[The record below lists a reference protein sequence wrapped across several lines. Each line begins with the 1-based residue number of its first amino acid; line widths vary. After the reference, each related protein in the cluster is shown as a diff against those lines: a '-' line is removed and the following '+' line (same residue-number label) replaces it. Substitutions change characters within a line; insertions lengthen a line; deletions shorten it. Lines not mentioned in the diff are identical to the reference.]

1 MDKVLSNIKNIHLIG
16 IGGIGMSGLAILLK
30 DKGYNVKGS
39 DIGESDITKMLK
51 NEGIEVS
58 VGHKKENIT
67 DDTHLVCYSSAI
79 KDDNSEMVEAKK
91 RGINILQRGKLLGLI
106 SWDKKT
112 IAVSGSHGKTTTTSL
127 IGYVLT
133 SLGFGPTV
141 FVGGLPLNYTRNAWW
156 GEEYFVIE
164 ADESDG
170 SFLYYN
176 PWVSVITNID
186 YEHLD
191 YYKNIDNLKTSF
203 LQFAYQVKGTVIGC
217 GDDPLVRDILRKVNG
232 ISYGFGKD
240 NVIRADNFYFDG
252 EFSCFDFLSE
262 QKFISQ
268 IKIPLLGKHNALN
281 AIAVLAFLKYMGQD
295 LTKAIEMFKY
305 FKGTKRRFQIKKKIG
320 GITFVDDYAH
330 HPTEIE
336 AVLKAARYLNPK
348 RVFVIFQP
356 HRPSRVEYLYK
367 QFAQSFSYA
376 DELVVTDIYSAQEK
390 QILGVNA
397 KTLAEEIGRIF
408 KGKITH
414 IPKERLVAEVPNYI
428 KEGDLVLGLGAGDI
442 NTIMEQIVNEFESSR
457 VKA

>member
-1 MDKVLSNIKNIHLIG
+1 MERFLSKIKNIYLIG

-39 DIGESDITKMLK
+39 DIAESYITKMLK
-51 NEGIEVS
+51 NEGIEVIM
-58 VGHKKENIT
+58 GHRKENLPQ
-67 DDTHLVCYSSAI
+67 DAHLVCYSSAI
-79 KDDNSEMVEAKK
+79 KEDNPEMIEAKK
-91 RGINILQRGKLLGLI
+91 KGINILQRGKLLGLI

-112 IAVSGSHGKTTTTSL
+112 ITISGSHGKTTTTSL
-127 IGYVLT
+127 IGYMLT

-141 FVGGLPLNYTRNAWW
+141 FVGGLPLNYARNAWW

-176 PWVSVITNID
+176 PWISVITNID
-186 YEHLD
+186 HEHLD
-191 YYKNIDNLKTSF
+191 YYKTIDNLKENF
-203 LQFAYQVKGTVIGC
+203 LQFAYQAKGTVIGC
-217 GDDPLVRDILRKVNG
+217 GDDPLVKEILKKVNG
-232 ISYGFGKD
+232 ISYGFGKE
-240 NVIRADNFYFDG
+240 NSIRADNFYFDG

-281 AIAVLAFLKYMGQD
+281 TLAVLAFLKYMGQD
-295 LTKAIEMFKY
+295 LTKTIEMFKY

-320 GITFVDDYAH
+320 EVTFVDDYAH

-356 HRPSRVEYLYK
+356 HRFSRVEYLYK
-367 QFAQSFSYA
+367 QFAQSFAFA
-376 DELVVTDIYSAQEK
+376 DELIVTDIYSAQEK

-397 KTLAEEIGRIF
+397 KMLSEEIGRTF

-414 IPKERLVAEVPNYI
+414 IPKERLAVEVPNYI
-428 KEGDLVLGLGAGDI
+428 QEGDLVLGLGAGDI
-442 NTIMEQIVNEFESSR
+442 NTIMESIVNEFESNR
-457 VKA
+457 IKA